1 MIFVKKIQKV
11 CKYRGKIKYIKLSTS
26 GKLVISGEHAVMH
39 GYSAISM
46 AINQRMFVKIT
57 PFYENDDIEIKSN
70 IFGKKKF
77 KKGEL
82 QEDWSKQIS
91 FLVKTLS
98 RSGLKINITSKI
110 KNYGFG
116 SSGALFTCIAFGL
129 LKINDIANG
138 KKNVK
143 DEEYFFKILELYK
156 KYNLLHN
163 NNNDTFKPS
172 GIDIATSFFGGII
185 YFSPTNYF
193 VEKIKT
199 DWIIQGIT
207 AIYTGKRTS
216 ITNVISVINENKYTD
231 LIYKQIGD
239 IVDEL
244 KIAIQK
250 HNHKEID
257 DLIKKNQLLLQKLN
271 LVDDDIED
279 ILHQCERQNVVAK
292 ISGSGLGDCVIAFNG
307 GIKIKGYKS
316 IKIQPDNSG
325 ITYKMKYK

>member
-1 MIFVKKIQKV
+1 MSSKTTKFTGVEK
-11 CKYRGKIKYIKLSTS
+11 KYIKHIIISAS
-26 GKLVISGEHAVMH
+26 GKLVLSGEHAVMH
-39 GYSAISM
+39 GYSAIAM
-46 AINQRMFVKIT
+46 AINQRMVVKIT
-57 PFYENDDIEIKSN
+57 TIYKNDDVEIKSN

-82 QEDWSKQIS
+82 QEDWSQPIC

-98 RSGLKINITSKI
+98 QCGLKINITSKI

-116 SSGALFTCIAFGL
+116 SSGALFACVAVGL

-143 DEEYFFKILELYK
+143 DEEYFVKILDLYK
-156 KYNLLHN
+156 AYNSKYNN
-163 NNNDTFKPS
+163 NGIFTPS
-172 GIDIATSFFGGII
+172 GIDIATSFFGGVIC
-185 YFSPTNYF
+185 FSPTNYF
-193 VEKIKT
+193 VEKINP
-199 DWIIQGIT
+199 DWIMSGIT

-216 ITNVISVINENKYTD
+216 IKHVISVINENKCTD
-231 LIYKQIGD
+231 VIYKQIGD

-250 HNHKEID
+250 HNNEEIY
-257 DLIKKNQLLLQKLN
+257 DLLKKNQLLLQKLN

-307 GIKIKGYKS
+307 DIKVKGYKS
-316 IKIQPDNSG
+316 INIKPDETG
-325 ITYKMKYK
+325 MIYTIKYK

>member
-11 CKYRGKIKYIKLSTS
+11 CKYRWKIKYIKLSTS

-57 PFYENDDIEIKSN
+57 PIYENDDIEIKSN

-77 KKGEL
+77 KKDEL
-82 QEDWSKQIS
+82 QEDWSKPIS

-143 DEEYFFKILELYK
+143 DEEYFVKILELYK

-163 NNNDTFKPS
+163 NNNGIFVPS
-172 GIDIATSFFGGII
+172 GVDVATSFFGGII
-185 YFSPTNYF
+185 YFSPNNYC
-193 VEKIKT
+193 VEKINT
-199 DWIIQGIT
+199 DFFINHIT
-207 AIYTGKRTS
+207 AIHTGKRTS

-250 HNHKEID
+250 HNNEEIY
-257 DLIKKNQLLLQKLN
+257 DLLKKNQLLLQKLN

-307 GIKIKGYKS
+307 DIKVKGYKS
-316 IKIQPDNSG
+316 IKIQSDNSG

>member
-1 MIFVKKIQKV
+1 MIFLKKIQKV
-11 CKYRGKIKYIKLSTS
+11 CKCRGKIKYIKLSTS

-82 QEDWSKQIS
+82 QEDWSKPIS

-98 RSGLKINITSKI
+98 QNGLKINITSKI

-143 DEEYFFKILELYK
+143 DEEYFVKILDLYK
-156 KYNLLHN
+156 TYNSKYNN
-163 NNNDTFKPS
+163 NCIFVPS

-185 YFSPTNYF
+185 YFSPSNYC
-193 VEKIKT
+193 VEKINT
-199 DWIIQGIT
+199 DFFINHIT
-207 AIYTGKRTS
+207 AFYTGKRTS
-216 ITNVISVINENKYTD
+216 ILSVMSAINENKYTD

-239 IVDEL
+239 VVDEL

-250 HNHKEID
+250 HNNEEIY
-257 DLIKKNQLLLQKLN
+257 DLLKKNQLLLQKLN

-307 GIKIKGYKS
+307 GVKVKGYKS

>member
-11 CKYRGKIKYIKLSTS
+11 VKYKGTIKYIKLSAS
-26 GKLVISGEHAVMH
+26 GKLVVSGEHAVMH

-46 AINQRMFVKIT
+46 AINQRMFVKII
-57 PFYENDDIEIKSN
+57 PIYGNDDIEITSN

-77 KKGEL
+77 KKGEI
-82 QEDWSKQIS
+82 QEDWSKPIS

-98 RSGLKINITSKI
+98 QCGVKINIKSKI

-116 SSGALFTCIAFGL
+116 SSGALFTCVAFGL
-129 LKINDIANG
+129 LKVNEAENG

-143 DEEYFFKILELYK
+143 DEECFVEILDLYK
-156 KYNLLHN
+156 TYNSKYNN
-163 NNNDTFKPS
+163 NGTFMPS

-193 VEKIKT
+193 VEQINT
-199 DWIIQGIT
+199 DWIMSGIT

-216 ITNVISVINENKYTD
+216 ITNVISVINENKYAN

-244 KIAIQK
+244 KMAIQK
-250 HNHKEID
+250 HNNKEID
-257 DLIKKNQLLLQKLN
+257 DLIKKNQALLQKLK
-271 LVDDDIED
+271 LVNDDIEN
-279 ILHQCERQNVVAK
+279 ILHQCEKQNVVAK
-292 ISGSGLGDCVIAFNG
+292 ISGSGLGDCVIAFKSS
-307 GIKIKGYKS
+307 IKVKGYKS
-316 IKIQPDNSG
+316 IKIKPDTSG